1 MKQKEYMPGVNRV
14 NTYLDDRFLK
24 KVLNQHGAFL
34 VGDDPYEV
42 EIVSKTDAIIRGK
55 NSNFYEAVI
64 DEFRFYAEHI
74 TNFWDET
81 NNLVKTY
88 PAVELV
94 KIPMAEI
101 QPSQFYV
108 DEIKK
113 QAVSDFVHTE
123 EDLIIPLV
131 NWEGHNVSVDGH
143 TRLFQLKKES
153 KMCMDFIQR
162 LAIMSEILQ
171 QKLSNGILYLRIN

>member
-1 MKQKEYMPGVNRV
+1 MPGVNRV

-143 TRLFQLKKES
+143 TRLFVAAEKES

>member
-1 MKQKEYMPGVNRV
+1 MNM
-14 NTYLDDRFLK
+14 
-24 KVLNQHGAFL
+24 GAFL

-42 EIVSKTDAIIRGK
+42 ESVSKTDAIIRGK

-88 PAVELV
+88 PAVELSL

-113 QAVSDFVHTE
+113 
-123 EDLIIPLV
+123 
-131 NWEGHNVSVDGH
+131 
-143 TRLFQLKKES
+143 
-153 KMCMDFIQR
+153 
-162 LAIMSEILQ
+162 
-171 QKLSNGILYLRIN
+171 

>member
-108 DEIKK
+108 DEEKIF
-113 QAVSDFVHTE
+113 A
-123 EDLIIPLV
+123 
-131 NWEGHNVSVDGH
+131 
-143 TRLFQLKKES
+143 
-153 KMCMDFIQR
+153 IQK
-162 LAIMSEILQ
+162 ASC
-171 QKLSNGILYLRIN
+171 K

>member
-1 MKQKEYMPGVNRV
+1 MPGVNRV

-81 NNLVKTY
+81 NNLK
-88 PAVELV
+88 
-94 KIPMAEI
+94 
-101 QPSQFYV
+101 
-108 DEIKK
+108 
-113 QAVSDFVHTE
+113 HT
-123 EDLIIPLV
+123 
-131 NWEGHNVSVDGH
+131 
-143 TRLFQLKKES
+143 
-153 KMCMDFIQR
+153 
-162 LAIMSEILQ
+162 
-171 QKLSNGILYLRIN
+171 LR

>member
-1 MKQKEYMPGVNRV
+1 M
-14 NTYLDDRFLK
+14 
-24 KVLNQHGAFL
+24 
-34 VGDDPYEV
+34 

-143 TRLFQLKKES
+143 TRLFVAAEKES

>member
-1 MKQKEYMPGVNRV
+1 MPGVNRV
-14 NTYLDDRFLK
+14 NTYLDDRFSK

-42 EIVSKTDAIIRGK
+42 EIVSKTDAIIRGR

-113 QAVSDFVHTE
+113 RAVSDFVHTE

-131 NWEGHNVSVDGH
+131 NWEGHNVSVDVIH
-143 TRLFQLKKES
+143 DCLWQLKKES
-153 KMCMDFIQR
+153 KMCMGFIQR

>member
-94 KIPMAEI
+94 KIPMAE
-101 QPSQFYV
+101 
-108 DEIKK
+108 KK
-113 QAVSDFVHTE
+113 
-123 EDLIIPLV
+123 
-131 NWEGHNVSVDGH
+131 
-143 TRLFQLKKES
+143 KKKAS
-153 KMCMDFIQR
+153 CK
-162 LAIMSEILQ
+162 
-171 QKLSNGILYLRIN
+171 